1 MKSICLLLVMFSFF
15 NSNAQQ
21 SSKNKILIGYNFSP
35 DYNYR
40 VLKNSDG
47 KAINNVVIESRNKL
61 EIAKF
66 GYSTGV
72 NLLFNCS
79 KHLGLETGIQYSNK
93 GYKTKNQELTFGT
106 PDETQPTKTQ
116 FIYNYRYLG
125 IPLKAKYFFGKN
137 KIRFTSGVGFITN
150 ILVNANTK
158 IKYEYKNGKKE
169 TETGP
174 NNSEIK
180 KINFLPVISVGVDY
194 KLCNNMHL
202 LAEPTYRY
210 SLLNTRSA
218 PVTEHLWNI
227 GINVGL
233 YYGLK

>member
-1 MKSICLLLVMFSFF
+1 MKLICILLAMSSFL
-15 NSNAQQ
+15 NSEAQQ
-21 SSKNKILIGYNFSP
+21 TKKDKVLIGFNFSP

-40 VLKNSDG
+40 VLKNNDG
-47 KAINNVVIESRNKL
+47 KVINKVIIDGRNEM

-66 GYSTGV
+66 GYTTGV
-72 NLLFNCS
+72 NILFNCS
-79 KHLGLETGIQYSNK
+79 KNWAWETGIQYSNN

-106 PDETQPTKTQ
+106 PDETQPIKAQ
-116 FIYNYRYLG
+116 FIYSYRYLG
-125 IPLKAKYFFGKN
+125 IPLKAKYIFGKSN
-137 KIRFTSGVGFITN
+137 LRFTSGVGFITN
-150 ILVNANTK
+150 FLVNANTK

-169 TETGP
+169 SEKGP
-174 NNSEIK
+174 NNSDFK

-202 LAEPTYRY
+202 MAEPTYRY

-218 PVTEHLWNI
+218 PVTEHLWNL
-227 GINVGL
+227 GLNVGL